1 MKFTDK
7 LRWVPGALMFVGFLS
22 IVAGIST
29 FGTLHYDDAWVFTF
43 AGIIVALILFALALV
58 SQAAIRYLD
67 RAQDDSNPTNS

>member
-7 LRWVPGALMFVGFLS
+7 LRWVPGALMFVGFLA

-29 FGTLHYDDAWVFTF
+29 FSLFHYEDAWAFTF
-43 AGIIVALILFALALV
+43 AGVIVALILFALALL

-67 RAQDDSNPTNS
+67 RTQDDK